1 MAAQLRQDFP
11 TDYPPQAQWTIEI
24 QPLQETL
31 VGNVRPMLLVLMG
44 AVILVVFI
52 VSLNIANLLLARASG
67 RQQEMAVRLALGAS
81 RGRMVRQMLT
91 ESMLL
96 SLIGGAAGIP
106 TMVGTLWFLLRFRP
120 STVVRRQQ
128 DRHDWVVMA

>member
-1 MAAQLRQDFP
+1 
-11 TDYPPQAQWTIEI
+11 
-24 QPLQETL
+24 
-31 VGNVRPMLLVLMG
+31 MLLVLLG
-44 AVILVVFI
+44 AAILMIFI

-96 SLIGGAAGIP
+96 SLIGGVAG
-106 TMVGTLWFLLRFRP
+106 TSRVTVSTSMAFRTSTFRP
-120 STVVRRQQ
+120 IKTRAS
-128 DRHDWVVMA
+128 D